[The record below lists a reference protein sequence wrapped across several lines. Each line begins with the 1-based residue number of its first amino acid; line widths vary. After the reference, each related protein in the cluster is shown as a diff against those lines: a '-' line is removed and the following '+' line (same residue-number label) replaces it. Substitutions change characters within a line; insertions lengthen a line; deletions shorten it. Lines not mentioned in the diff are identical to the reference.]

1 MTLLID
7 SHVLIWMLYEPTK
20 IGTAAADSI
29 HAARRVAI
37 SVVSFWEL
45 TLKHLKGKLPYAP
58 EELVRGANVLNLA
71 ILELRSEHVPR
82 LADVNLS
89 HGDPFDRMLVAQ
101 ALAENAVLMTSDRN
115 LLESKY
121 ETLAAR

>member
-7 SHVLIWMLYEPTK
+7 SHVLIWVLYEPAK

-45 TLKHLKGKLPYAP
+45 TLRHLKGKLPYAP
-58 EELVRGANVLNLA
+58 QELVRGATVLNLA
-71 ILELRSEHVPR
+71 TLELRSEHVPR

-101 ALAENAVLMTSDRN
+101 ALAENAVLMTADRN

>member
-45 TLKHLKGKLPYAP
+45 ALKHLKGKLPYAP

-82 LADVNLS
+82 LADVNLTHS
-89 HGDPFDRMLVAQ
+89 DPFDRMLVAQ
-101 ALAENAVLMTSDRN
+101 AGRLAAVLVSRDRA
-115 LLESKY
+115 LSAYGVEVLV
-121 ETLAAR
+121 A

>member
-20 IGTAAADSI
+20 IGSAAADSI

-45 TLKHLKGKLPYAP
+45 ALKHLKGKLPYAP

-82 LADVNLS
+82 LADVNLTHS
-89 HGDPFDRMLVAQ
+89 DPFDRMLVAQ
-101 ALAENAVLMTSDRN
+101 AMAEHAVLMTADRN
-115 LLESKY
+115 LLDSGY